1 MPQRKHTSAAGRQIG
16 SSLLTVPVLAGIVVL
31 TGATAASAQWGYRDY
46 YDPYRYDDGY
56 GDYYDPYR
64 YDDGYYDPYRDQ
76 YLPRRYQRQ
85 RKRYRNPNRN
95 RRRTVQR
102 QKPANIDLA
111 VTSSHFPMKTAL
123 SAELCT
129 VEIQITN
136 NGPKQYKGPLK
147 IRNQLLASQQLG
159 LSGIGPQG
167 WECQQRGSDTYC
179 QFKPGGFQPG
189 QTISLEL
196 AYQMPSEAF
205 IGELKNCTS
214 IQWGTARRTNASVA
228 QIQRAL
234 AGNGYNPGPIDGKPG
249 RKTRDAILRYQR
261 DNGIR
266 ATGIPTNKF
275 LNRLFRDE
283 MTAGLDL
290 NKKNDRVCSTI
301 GTPQDERYAD
311 EQQQGTDGQPQD
323 AEARASDAEI
333 PSQDEP
339 AQPAATAR
347 QQTDEEQPEDP
358 ARRARAPEEEGPD
371 PTERITRSVEEQ
383 PEADETPPKKPSR
396 QTRDTEEDSDPTERI
411 TRSTEEQPAAEE
423 KPREKPRQQA
433 RKTEEGQDTAAEQPK
448 KKARH
453 GKALSR
459 FHRKNSSDLHNSAT
473 SELEGG
479 PEPESTTTR
488 KRDLP
493 RVRVPVEET
502 ETAKTT
508 DPKDTQATQHLK
520 WKSDFHKRYK
530 SQLHEKKTSEAKVES
545 GTLAPLKEAHAKAK
559 SDFHKKSKSELH
571 AKATSGAISQHAK
584 WKSEL
589 HEKYGS
595 RQHDKATTQ
604 RSSSHDK
611 GTSAFHQKYK
621 SVQHAKQTTK
631 LSKVHSKDVSRVVH
645 SKAKSAITNPDFQ
658 GEVHNKGLS
667 SFHKKYTSSA
677 HDKKITKAPISASS
691 Q

>member
-1 MPQRKHTSAAGRQIG
+1 MPQRKHSAAAGRQIG

-56 GDYYDPYR
+56 HDPYR

-76 YLPRRYQRQ
+76 YLPRRYQRP

-95 RRRTVQR
+95 RRRAVQR

-111 VTSSHFPMKTAL
+111 VTSSFSNEDCT

-214 IQWGTARRTNASVA
+214 IQWGTSRRTNASVA

-234 AGNGYNPGPIDGKPG
+234 AGNGYNPGPIDGRPG

-290 NKKNDRVCSTI
+290 NKKNDRACSTI
-301 GTPQDERYAD
+301 GTPQDETDRYAD
-311 EQQQGTDGQPQD
+311 EQPQGTDGQPQD
-323 AEARASDAEI
+323 AEARAPDADET
-333 PSQDEP
+333 PSQDDAARP
-339 AQPAATAR
+339 ADTAR
-347 QQTDEEQPEDP
+347 QQAEDEQPEEP
-358 ARRARAPEEEGPD
+358 TRRARASEDEEPD
-371 PTERITRSVEEQ
+371 PTERITRSTEEQ
-383 PEADETPPKKPSR
+383 PAAAEEPRKKPRR
-396 QTRDTEEDSDPTERI
+396 QTRKTEEEPDPTERI

-423 KPREKPRQQA
+423 QPRKKPRREAK
-433 RKTEEGQDTAAEQPK
+433 KTEEGQETATEQPK
-448 KKARH
+448 KKAQH

-479 PEPESTTTR
+479 PEPTATTTK

-493 RVRVPVEET
+493 RVRKPVEET
-502 ETAKTT
+502 ETAKKTNPQET
-508 DPKDTQATQHLK
+508 PANQHLK
-520 WKSDFHKRYK
+520 WKSDFHKRYE
-530 SQLHEKKTSEAKVES
+530 SSLHEKKTSEAKVES

-571 AKATSGAISQHAK
+571 AKATSGAVSQHAK

-595 RQHDKATTQ
+595 KQHDKATTR
-604 RSSSHDK
+604 RSSKHDK

-621 SVQHAKQTTK
+621 SVQHSKQTTK

-658 GEVHNKGLS
+658 GEVHDKGLS
-667 SFHKKYTSSA
+667 RFHKKFTSST
-677 HDKKITKAPISASS
+677 HDKKITKAPVSVSS

>member
-1 MPQRKHTSAAGRQIG
+1 M
-16 SSLLTVPVLAGIVVL
+16 
-31 TGATAASAQWGYRDY
+31 
-46 YDPYRYDDGY
+46 
-56 GDYYDPYR
+56 
-64 YDDGYYDPYRDQ
+64 
-76 YLPRRYQRQ
+76 
-85 RKRYRNPNRN
+85 
-95 RRRTVQR
+95 
-102 QKPANIDLA
+102 
-111 VTSSHFPMKTAL
+111 
-123 SAELCT
+123 
-129 VEIQITN
+129 
-136 NGPKQYKGPLK
+136 K

-214 IQWGTARRTNASVA
+214 IQWGTSRSTNASVA

-234 AGNGYNPGPIDGKPG
+234 AGSGYNPGPIDGRPG

-275 LNRLFRDE
+275 LKRLFRDE

-290 NKKNDRVCSTI
+290 NKKNDQVCSTI
-301 GTPQDERYAD
+301 GTPQDEADRYAD

-323 AEARASDAEI
+323 AEARAPEGTEI
-333 PSQDEP
+333 PSQEESAPSSD
-339 AQPAATAR
+339 TAR
-347 QQTDEEQPEDP
+347 QQTEGDQPEEST
-358 ARRARAPEEEGPD
+358 RRARTTEDEEP
-371 PTERITRSVEEQ
+371 
-383 PEADETPPKKPSR
+383 
-396 QTRDTEEDSDPTERI
+396 DPTERI
-411 TRSTEEQPAAEE
+411 TRSTEEQPAVEDEPRKTPRRQTRKTDEGEDPTERVTRSTEEQKEAEE
-423 KPREKPRQQA
+423 TPPKPQRRQA
-433 RKTEEGQDTAAEQPK
+433 RKTEEGQDTAPEKPK
-448 KKARH
+448 KKVQH

-479 PEPESTTTR
+479 PEPETTTTK

-493 RVRVPVEET
+493 RVRVPAEET
-502 ETAKTT
+502 ETAKKTSPQET
-508 DPKDTQATQHLK
+508 PANQHLK

-530 SQLHEKKTSEAKVES
+530 SELHAKNTSEAKVES
-545 GTLAPLKEAHAKAK
+545 GTLAPLKQKHAKAK

-595 RQHDKATTQ
+595 KTHDKATTQ
-604 RSSSHDK
+604 RSSQHSK

-658 GEVHNKGLS
+658 GEVHDKGLS
-667 SFHKKYTSSA
+667 RFHKKYTSST